1 MQAEKTGRPIPGL
14 TREAEEK
21 QLEKIIQVAQQNL
34 IRTQNHI
41 RQLTD
46 ELDDLMEVYGTKDK
60 EGMALLHNAHA
71 QIQEHRRDLLRC
83 QKARRKPYF
92 GRIDFKDLNQKQP
105 QAESYY
111 IGRTGIAGSDAHPL
125 VIDLSL
131 IHI

>member
-71 QIQEHRRDLLRC
+71 QIQEICTRGCYGL
-83 QKARRKPYF
+83 
-92 GRIDFKDLNQKQP
+92 
-105 QAESYY
+105 
-111 IGRTGIAGSDAHPL
+111 
-125 VIDLSL
+125 
-131 IHI
+131 

>member
-60 EGMALLHNAHA
+60 EGMAL
-71 QIQEHRRDLLRC
+71 
-83 QKARRKPYF
+83 
-92 GRIDFKDLNQKQP
+92 
-105 QAESYY
+105 
-111 IGRTGIAGSDAHPL
+111 
-125 VIDLSL
+125 
-131 IHI
+131 